1 VTIADKEKLEVG
13 LSIDW
18 ASIVKKTSE
27 DRDKK
32 VEAAL
37 EENLFDT
44 PEPPPDDDPAVVGSD
59 AWKHEQIERMWA
71 GTRLPLSR
79 ELPDDADVTKR
90 IVLSHTCNG
99 WVVTFDK
106 GQDNITMKDVQH
118 LRRRVL
124 YAAWVVL
131 KQLTIK
137 IRAIKRQELKING

>member
-1 VTIADKEKLEVG
+1 MTIADKEKLEVG

-27 DRDKK
+27 DQDKK
-32 VEAAL
+32 VEVAL

-44 PEPPPDDDPAVVGSD
+44 PEPPPDDDPAVVGAD